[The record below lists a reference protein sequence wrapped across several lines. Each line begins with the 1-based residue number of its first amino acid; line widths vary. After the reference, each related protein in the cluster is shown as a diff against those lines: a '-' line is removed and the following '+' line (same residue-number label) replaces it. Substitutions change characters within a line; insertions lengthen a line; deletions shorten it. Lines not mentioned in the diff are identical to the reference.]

1 MHRGRNWW
9 VKYRFVLK
17 MSWNVLL
24 FWKDISVLQERTYV
38 VLFTTPWALLERNMN
53 PEAPGNDGDSTDEH
67 DGETGT
73 FWFGLCWQNIF
84 VWSQAEMSLYCVFF
98 FLPKGDDQRK
108 IQPPDS
114 KKFERELAKLQSL
127 IREKEATLVS
137 IEMFSLVGFD
147 CAASSSCTRPS
158 NLIWF
163 LDFLSVTELVALLAH
178 TIYIFLDNI

>member
-1 MHRGRNWW
+1 M
-9 VKYRFVLK
+9 F
-17 MSWNVLL
+17 
-24 FWKDISVLQERTYV
+24 
-38 VLFTTPWALLERNMN
+38 
-53 PEAPGNDGDSTDEH
+53 
-67 DGETGT
+67 
-73 FWFGLCWQNIF
+73 
-84 VWSQAEMSLYCVFF
+84 LYYVFF

-158 NLIWF
+158 NLI
-163 LDFLSVTELVALLAH
+163 
-178 TIYIFLDNI
+178 